1 MSRRGAE
8 VVVRNYRLPVAE
20 ATVGPQTSDRYRERL
35 PGEMS
40 YDRRQT
46 LQAFDRGNLTVVR
59 AKLNDFIAAVNAQ
72 TGKGVAVDAGQVLVT
87 DTRYVLGTL

>member
-1 MSRRGAE
+1 
-8 VVVRNYRLPVAE
+8 
-20 ATVGPQTSDRYRERL
+20 
-35 PGEMS
+35 MS